1 MQKESLKSKVLIVLN
16 NSTESRN
23 NDVVLW
29 LKVLD
34 LSGYRTRIYREENGE
49 LTVSVPHQWLAS
61 IKQSD
66 CQRIRAQ
73 IQNKHGLYL
82 PTDENIRKWRKIG
95 AEEWRLWTLNDKYTL

>member
-49 LTVSVPHQWLAS
+49 LTVSVPHQ
-61 IKQSD
+61 
-66 CQRIRAQ
+66 
-73 IQNKHGLYL
+73 
-82 PTDENIRKWRKIG
+82 
-95 AEEWRLWTLNDKYTL
+95 